1 MSEHPEPTPLS
12 QTVDRFTRAVH
23 DLCGRT
29 VGWIERD
36 NAANHPAFGDSRLT
50 LLIDAC
56 TAGTGTGHG
65 GHARSLPPVH
75 VDAVDLMQRIERRVE
90 HWCVILGECPIARR
104 PDRPRVAA
112 QLDALADRS
121 WAPGME
127 TALDLMIDS
136 LERWRSEI
144 DRLLDP
150 PRRWD
155 LIAPCPACG
164 VQTVHRTDSA
174 GETVRQPALSI
185 ADGECVCL
193 HCQTVWGVQH
203 FEHLKRVIDTASG
216 E

>member
-36 NAANHPAFGDSRLT
+36 NAANHPAFGASRWRQLV
-50 LLIDAC
+50 DAA
-56 TAGTGTGHG
+56 TGATGTSHG
-65 GHARSLPPVH
+65 GHARSLPPIH
-75 VDAVDLMQRIERRVE
+75 VDAVDLRMMIDM
-90 HWCVILGECPIARR
+90 CV
-104 PDRPRVAA
+104 
-112 QLDALADRS
+112 RS
-121 WAPGME
+121 WAGGLLGLPGTE
-127 TALDLMIDS
+127 TPDRLAALTGHGWAPGDEVDLDVMTDQ
-136 LERWRSEI
+136 LARWCADI

-150 PRRWD
+150 PHRWD

-164 VQTVHRTDSA
+164 TSTIYRQDNA

-193 HCQTVWGVQH
+193 HCATVWGVQH
-203 FEHLKRVIDTASG
+203 FEHLKRVIDTASIN

>member
-23 DLCGRT
+23 DICGRT

-36 NAANHPAFGDSRLT
+36 NAANHPAFGASRWQQLV
-50 LLIDAC
+50 DAA
-56 TAGTGTGHG
+56 TGATGTSHG
-65 GHARSLPPVH
+65 GHARSLPPIH
-75 VDAVDLMQRIERRVE
+75 VDAVDLRMMIDM
-90 HWCVILGECPIARR
+90 CVRSWVGGVGLAGTET
-104 PDRPRVAA
+104 PDR
-112 QLDALADRS
+112 LAGLAGHG
-121 WAPGME
+121 WAPGDE
-127 TALDLMIDS
+127 VDLDVMTDQLAHWCAD
-136 LERWRSEI
+136 I

-150 PRRWD
+150 PHRWD

-164 VQTVHRTDSA
+164 TSTIYRQDNA